1 LEDVESVKE
10 DVEATKRPAKFLED
24 DEGLEVGL
32 YNIVDPST
40 NVSEV

>member
-1 LEDVESVKE
+1 MEDVESVKE

-24 DEGLEVGL
+24 DKGLEVGL
-32 YNIVDPST
+32 YNIVDPLT